1 MQKRGAR
8 VSEDYLK
15 EQAEKPK
22 PEPKPE
28 SKWDK
33 FKGFAKT
40 AGSKTWGFTKLA
52 GMAAIGKVG
61 SAVKS
66 NLTQAKEQFF
76 GKSKEEEKKE
86 DTPTPSPVT
95 INNYAGG
102 GGSGGGNGGGGGMAE
117 TISDLFQENKRLK
130 TQIAEL
136 EKEKEKV

>member
-1 MQKRGAR
+1 MQKTGTR
-8 VSEDYLK
+8 VSEQYMED
-15 EQAEKPK
+15 QANKPK
-22 PEPKPE
+22 

-33 FKGFAKT
+33 FKGFAKK
-40 AGSKTWGFTKLA
+40 AGSKALGFGKLA

-61 SAVKS
+61 SAIKG

-76 GKSKEEEKKE
+76 GKSKEEKKE
-86 DTPTPSPVT
+86 EAPKASPVT
-95 INNYAGG
+95 INNYGS
-102 GGSGGGNGGGGGMAE
+102 GGSGGGNGGGGGGMAE